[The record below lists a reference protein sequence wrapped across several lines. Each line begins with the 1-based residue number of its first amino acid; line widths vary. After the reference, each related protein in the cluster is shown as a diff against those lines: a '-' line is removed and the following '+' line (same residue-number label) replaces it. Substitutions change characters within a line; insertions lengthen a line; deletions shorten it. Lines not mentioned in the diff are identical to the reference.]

1 MSRGAPPSDRTVR
14 VLSVAPYLDR
24 SVGGAEQYAS
34 EVERRLASSPDVDL
48 YRVASDT
55 GSDTARPILR
65 VGSTGFHPAWS
76 SQLDR
81 LLARFDPDV
90 VYAHHTVPGF
100 TDVAVRRAA
109 RREVAVALMY
119 HSDVTGADPLRR
131 LAGRAYRVWPGGGT
145 LAAASLLFASSRSY
159 AERSP
164 ALREARARVVE
175 APPGVG
181 REFSETLEGPPRR
194 GTRRI
199 VFVGKPS
206 SPHKGLNVLLHAWRR
221 RRTSWPEH
229 ELTLVGDI
237 DAAFADEPQV
247 TRAGRIDDRRA
258 LADVYAS
265 ADVTVL
271 PSLVPESFGMVVAEA
286 LLSGCPVVASDLGG
300 VPTLVND
307 GVNGRL
313 VPAGDVAAL
322 ETALDDVLR
331 QRSAYRARVASERAS
346 MAARFDWDRTAAIV
360 EDELLRLAA
369 RPHRKVPA
377 PVVAEV
383 AT

>member
-1 MSRGAPPSDRTVR
+1 MSRSASPRERRLR
-14 VLSVAPYLDR
+14 VLSVAQYLDR

-34 EVERRLASSPDVDL
+34 EVEGRLASSPELDL
-48 YRVASDT
+48 YRVASDA
-55 GSDTARPILR
+55 GSNVARPTFRI
-65 VGSTGFHPAWS
+65 GSTGFNPAWS

-81 LLARFDPDV
+81 LFARLDPDV
-90 VYAHHTVPGF
+90 VYAHHTVPGL

-109 RREVAVALMY
+109 RRGVPVALMY

-131 LAGRAYRVWPGGGT
+131 LAGRAYHAGLGRAT
-145 LAAASLLFASSRSY
+145 LAAASLVFASSRSY
-159 AERSP
+159 AQRSP
-164 ALREARARVVE
+164 ALREARARLVE

-181 REFSETLEGPPRR
+181 REFSETSERPPLQ

-199 VFVGKPS
+199 VFVGKPNA
-206 SPHKGLNVLLHAWRR
+206 PHKGLEVLLQAWRR
-221 RRTSWPEH
+221 CRTSWPEH
-229 ELTLVGDI
+229 ELTLVGEI
-237 DAAFADEPQV
+237 DAAHPDEPQV
-247 TRAGRIDDRRA
+247 TRTGRIDGRRA
-258 LADVYAS
+258 LADLYAS
-265 ADVTVL
+265 ADATVL

-286 LLSGCPVVASDLGG
+286 LMAGCPVVASDLGG

-313 VPAGDVAAL
+313 VPPGDVTAL
-322 ETALDDVLR
+322 EAALDDVLR
-331 QRSAYRARVASERAS
+331 HRALYRARVADDRAS

-369 RPHRKVPA
+369 RADRQVAPH
-377 PVVAEV
+377 VVAGA